1 MNVKDRNDFA
11 RTFTQDQLDKADGAS
26 AASFSNLH
34 DLDALND
41 TLTNL
46 IEIKV
51 AGFRGIIATAI
62 VGLEIDPDYDPL
74 NNFYGCNPRS
84 IFEQGIVNA
93 FRNRI
98 PSGKSHPLKVAKNV
112 NVLDD
117 GWVKGKRPERAAQAA
132 VDYLSEI
139 VQASASRKSLLIELF
154 YYRLV
159 KYARSISAIKIVA
172 PKRDTT
178 SNQEFAIICDRM
190 INEYPESGTIP
201 QFLIFK
207 LLEAL
212 FKESEIV
219 VEGGLES
226 VFGTNTTSKKPA
238 DIWLE
243 KDGVPINLFEITVKK
258 VDLKRLD
265 DCFDSLAQLNL
276 LHLPVQFVCRL
287 PRDVSDLGPLTHGGL
302 LAQGKLFDFQ
312 DISEF
317 VRSICSILSVGQI
330 KEILDDIQSFMK
342 ETGRPVKTKEGWNT
356 IMNSIES

>member
-1 MNVKDRNDFA
+1 MNVKDRNNFA
-11 RTFTQDQLDKADGAS
+11 RMFTEEQLDKAEAAS
-26 AASFSNLH
+26 ADTFGALH

-41 TLTNL
+41 MLTSL
-46 IEIKV
+46 IEIKA

-62 VGLEIDPDYDPL
+62 VGLEIDPSYDPL

-98 PSGKSHPLKVAKNV
+98 PSGKSDPLNVAKNV

-117 GWVKGKRPERAAQAA
+117 GWIKGKRPETAAKAA
-132 VDYLSEI
+132 VDYLGEI
-139 VQASASRKSLLIELF
+139 VQAPARRKSILVDLF

-159 KYARSISAIKIVA
+159 KYAHSIAAINITVPNRDKI
-172 PKRDTT
+172 

-190 INEYPESGTIP
+190 IYEYPESGTIP

-212 FKESEIV
+212 FAESEIV

-243 KDGVPINLFEITVKK
+243 KDGLPINLFEITVKK
-258 VDLKRLD
+258 VDFKRLD

-276 LHLPVQFVCRL
+276 LHIPVQFICRL
-287 PRDVSDLGPLTHGGL
+287 PRDVCDLGHLTNGGI
-302 LAQGKLFDFQ
+302 LAQGK
-312 DISEF
+312 
-317 VRSICSILSVGQI
+317 VR
-330 KEILDDIQSFMK
+330 
-342 ETGRPVKTKEGWNT
+342 
-356 IMNSIES
+356 

>member
-11 RTFTQDQLDKADGAS
+11 RTFTEGQLDKAESAS
-26 AASFSNLH
+26 AATFSKLH
-34 DLDALND
+34 DLNALND

-62 VGLEIDPDYDPL
+62 VGLEIDPHYDPL

-98 PSGKSHPLKVAKNV
+98 PSGKSDPLNVAKNV

-139 VQASASRKSLLIELF
+139 VQASGSRKSLLIELF

-172 PKRDTT
+172 PKRDTI
-178 SNQEFAIICDRM
+178 SNQAFAIICDRM

-212 FKESEIV
+212 FKDSEIV

-243 KDGVPINLFEITVKK
+243 QDGIPINLFEITVKK

-330 KEILDDIQSFMK
+330 KEILNDIQSFMK

>member
-1 MNVKDRNDFA
+1 MNVKDRNNFA
-11 RTFTQDQLDKADGAS
+11 RTFTEEQLDKAENAS
-26 AASFSNLH
+26 AETFKDLH
-34 DLDALND
+34 DFDALND
-41 TLTNL
+41 TLTKV
-46 IEIKV
+46 IEIKA

-62 VGLEIDPDYDPL
+62 VGLEIDSKYDPI

-98 PSGKSHPLKVAKNV
+98 PSGKSDPLNVAKNV
-112 NVLDD
+112 NALDD
-117 GWVKGKRPERAAQAA
+117 GWVKGKRPEQAA
-132 VDYLSEI
+132 RAVVDYLSEI
-139 VQASASRKSLLIELF
+139 VQASDSRKSLLIKLF

-159 KYARSISAIKIVA
+159 NYAHSISSIRITA
-172 PKRDTT
+172 PSRDVI

-201 QFLIFK
+201 QFFIFK
-207 LLEAL
+207 LLESI
-212 FKESEIV
+212 FEDSEIV

-243 KDGVPINLFEITVKK
+243 KGGIPTNLFEITVKK
-258 VDLKRLD
+258 VDFKRLD

-276 LHLPVQFVCRL
+276 LHLPVQFICRL
-287 PRDVSDLGPLTHGGL
+287 PKDVSGLGSLTNGGII
-302 LAQGKLFDFQ
+302 AQGKLFGFQ

-317 VRSICSILSVGQI
+317 VRSVCTALSLDQIQKILT
-330 KEILDDIQSFMK
+330 DIQAFMK
-342 ETGRPVKTKEGWNT
+342 ETGRPIKTKEGWN
-356 IMNSIES
+356 IIVGSIAF